1 MTGYANHYFS
11 HQVLRYSALA
21 FGVFYGFSHQRSITA
36 SQKAAAAQKEW
47 AHKQHLIEQARA
59 QYAESKN
66 PKASSS
72 EKSPR
77 MFQPSTY
84 QKASSGAWPHPAL
97 GSCEHRNADYSRHT
111 VKQDPMDPKFDL
123 EAYLVALDKQS
134 A

>member
-1 MTGYANHYFS
+1 MSASSGVN
-11 HQVLRYSALA
+11 VLRYSALA

-36 SQKAAAAQKEW
+36 SHKAAAAQKEW

-59 QYAESKN
+59 QYAESKK

-77 MFQPSTY
+77 MFLPFSY
-84 QKASSGAWPHPAL
+84 QTASSGAWPRPAL
-97 GSCEHRNADYSRHT
+97 GSCEQRDADYFRRT

>member
-1 MTGYANHYFS
+1 MTESANHHFS

-66 PKASSS
+66 PKPSSS

-77 MFQPSTY
+77 MFL
-84 QKASSGAWPHPAL
+84 SSSYHQLSSSAWPQPAL
-97 GSCEHRNADYSRHT
+97 SSCEQRSQVLTLADA
-111 VKQDPMDPKFDL
+111 Q
-123 EAYLVALDKQS
+123 
-134 A
+134 